1 MKQFFE
7 EYGSVVIV
15 LIVITV
21 LLAVLGSAT
30 MTDGGAVTGNGL
42 AAVVSKSIADTINKF
57 TTQFGKVVNAI
68 KIPEPGA
75 AGQVIL

>member
-30 MTDGGAVTGNGL
+30 MTDAGAVTGNGL
-42 AAVVSKSIADTINKF
+42 AAVVSKSIYDTIKAFTDKF
-57 TTQFGKVVNAI
+57 ALVVGAI
-68 KIPEPGA
+68 KVPTIGA
-75 AGQVIL
+75 